1 MVSNQLE
8 SLQTDG
14 VDVKAE
20 ARGNEYQ
27 YCDQRRIARD
37 TPQVNRGVTNALS
50 DMLNYL
56 ICSKV
61 VDIISQDELK
71 ANFFIV
77 FNQLRALSIQSASAR
92 DNLEHKE
99 RPDV

>member
-1 MVSNQLE
+1 
-8 SLQTDG
+8 
-14 VDVKAE
+14 
-20 ARGNEYQ
+20 
-27 YCDQRRIARD
+27 
-37 TPQVNRGVTNALS
+37 
-50 DMLNYL
+50 MLNYL

-61 VDIISQDELK
+61 VDVISQDELK